1 MYNTTV
7 WAEATLDFKQWK
19 EVFKSDKAVK
29 SFVYSDYYFVSSIW
43 SKNNVRYSGI
53 HRLNDR
59 EEIIPKTGL
68 NLDNYEWVNVMK
80 KVEEFNIASY
90 GPQGKKG
97 EKRHVSPNV
106 VQMWSYVYFLNGEE
120 VKTEEPA
127 LSYYSES
134 QARNAAELNEP
145 DLKLKD
151 TDNLEMKFVSEYTTH
166 PSEFLQMKMALHQ
179 IVRGGVSL
187 IRAMKCPA
195 CQLTPLSPSQKDHM
209 VSTGCMDD
217 DGYNP
222 EQYIDVVLSVIK
234 PEDFV
239 TLYNTVCRSLEIS
252 PGQSSILAEG
262 ILAWLGRK
270 YIMETVELEYELS
283 WDEERK
289 CTSNSVLSHENSP
302 LLDVV
307 REVYHDMNFS
317 ANFLKKLCKLGMKP
331 ISCGI
336 CKFIYGDGPNPI
348 YQQVVFCKQDK

>member
-7 WAEATLDFKQWK
+7 WAEATLDFEEWK

-29 SFVYSDYYFVSSIW
+29 TFVYSDYFFVSSIW

-59 EEIIPKTGL
+59 GEIIPKTGL

-80 KVEEFNIASY
+80 KVEEINIALY
-90 GPQGKKG
+90 GPQRKKG
-97 EKRHVSPNV
+97 EKRCASPNEV
-106 VQMWSYVYFLNGEE
+106 RMWSYVYFLNGEE

-127 LSYYSES
+127 LSYYLESE
-134 QARNAAELNEP
+134 ARNAAELNEP

-151 TDNLEMKFVSEYTTH
+151 TDNLDTKFVSEYTTR
-166 PSEFLQMKMALHQ
+166 PSQFLQMRMVLHQ

-187 IRAMKCPA
+187 ICSMKCPA
-195 CQLTPLSPSQKDHM
+195 CQLTPPSPSQKDHM

-217 DGYNP
+217 DGYDP
-222 EQYIDVVLSVIK
+222 EKYIDVLMSVIK
-234 PEDFV
+234 PEDLV
-239 TLYNTVCRSLEIS
+239 ALYNTVCRSLEIS
-252 PGQSSILAEG
+252 PAQSRILAEG

-270 YIMETVELEYELS
+270 EIVETVEPEYELS
-283 WDEERK
+283 WDEDRK

-307 REVYHDMNFS
+307 RGVYHDMNFS
-317 ANFLKKLCKLGMKP
+317 VDLDKRIKEKANELFKETK
-331 ISCGI
+331 
-336 CKFIYGDGPNPI
+336 
-348 YQQVVFCKQDK
+348 